1 MSPIARSPS
10 PTLGMKRRRLEE
22 PAFIRDCR
30 QRQEDSDSYS
40 REPMPRAR
48 GIPTRPQ
55 TPPAT
60 WNRDISPPPTLVSR
74 LDRNYAGRNIAAD
87 SDYSAAPAHPY
98 THSYK
103 ANHRPDS
110 PPPRIGS
117 SKNPLLGRLSDVS
130 GKPPPSQP
138 LLGRKGRGGGNS
150 KPPLAARIGDAGI
163 NDSY

>member
-22 PAFIRDCR
+22 PDFIRNCR

-55 TPPAT
+55 TPPAI

-74 LDRNYAGRNIAAD
+74 LDINYARGNIAAD

-103 ANHRPDS
+103 ASHRPDS
-110 PPPRIGS
+110 PPP
-117 SKNPLLGRLSDVS
+117 LLGRLSNVS
-130 GKPPPSQP
+130 GKPPPFQP
-138 LLGRKGRGGGNS
+138 LGGRRGRGGGNS
-150 KPPLAARIGDAGI
+150 KPRLVARIGDAGI